1 MLMNYEFAMHSRLG
15 RMSSVHTLATTPI
28 SEAEVGGT
36 SPGGF
41 ENQQLL
47 LDEYGFRHH
56 GPHAARTGKT
66 ATVARRWRTRATRS
80 RMAQS

>member
-1 MLMNYEFAMHSRLG
+1 
-15 RMSSVHTLATTPI
+15 VHTLATTPI

-56 GPHAARTGKT
+56 GPHAAQTGKT
-66 ATVARRWRTRATRS
+66 GDRRQKVENQGNQVAHGPIVTSERNPGNAEEL
-80 RMAQS
+80 